1 MSLLGRALL
10 LIAFAAALVGVAAAI
25 VGYRRRDLSWQR
37 SAERAV
43 YATFAAVAGAAVV
56 FEYALLTDDFS
67 LKFVAEYSS
76 RDMPTHFKV
85 TSLWASQ
92 AGSLML
98 SLLLFTGVSAA
109 AVAINRHRNRE
120 LMPVVVA
127 VLMIIAAFFASM
139 VNFITSPFE
148 TVIAPADG
156 TGLNP
161 LLQNEY
167 MVAHPPMLYV
177 GYVSLAIPFAFAV
190 AALVTRRLDTAWIV
204 STRRWIVFAWLF
216 LGFGI
221 LLGAQWAY
229 HELGWGG
236 YWFWDAV
243 ENAALMPWL
252 VATAFLHSIMVQE
265 RRGMLKVWNIL
276 LVCLTFMLALF
287 GTFLTRSGIVVSIHA
302 FGERTLGPYFLGFI
316 VLAVVATLVLIF
328 MRLDDLRST
337 HSLESYVSREAVF
350 LYNNLLLVGLAFAV
364 FWGTMFP
371 VFTEVLRGDR
381 IAVGAPFFD
390 QVALPIGL
398 ALLILTGVGP
408 LIPWRAASV
417 PRLVRAFAPPVA
429 VALVAGV
436 LMAVLTDAWTSVW
449 GGATLTACVF
459 VLACILGEFVK
470 GTRVRHSV
478 GDVSWPGA
486 LVSLVGRNRRRYGGY
501 LVHVGVVVL
510 FVGLAGSSAYSTA
523 RDVTLRPGD
532 STTVAGY
539 TFTASGF
546 TREADSH
553 VRSVAMTLSVT
564 DPDGASLGTVHP
576 AKNIYVASM
585 QPSTEVALKSM
596 PTRDLYVAL
605 VTLAE
610 DGTAQLSIYVTPLVS
625 WIWMSGL
632 VMIAGTL
639 LAAWPSRRRRPPPAA
654 PTDAPFETTS
664 GRA

>member
-10 LIAFAAALVGVAAAI
+10 LIAFAAALVGVVAAI

-43 YATFAAVAGAAVV
+43 YATFAAVAGAALV

-76 RDMPTHFKV
+76 RDLPTHFKI

-98 SLLLFTGVSAA
+98 WLLLFTGVSAA
-109 AVAINRHRNRE
+109 VVAINRHRNRE

-127 VLMIIAAFFASM
+127 VLMIIGAFFASM
-139 VNFITSPFE
+139 VNFITSPFQ

-167 MVAHPPMLYV
+167 MVAHPPVLYV
-177 GYVSLAIPFAFAV
+177 GYVSLAVPFAFAM
-190 AALVTRRLDTAWIV
+190 AALVTRRLDTAWIA
-204 STRRWIVFAWLF
+204 STRRWTVFAWLF

-221 LLGAQWAY
+221 LLGARWAY

-252 VATAFLHSIMVQE
+252 VATAFLHSVMVQE

-276 LVCLTFMLALF
+276 LVALTFMLALF

-302 FGERTLGPYFLGFI
+302 FGERTLGPYFLAFI
-316 VLAVVATLVLIF
+316 VLAVVATLGLIF
-328 MRLDDLRST
+328 MRLDDLQST

-371 VFTEVLRGDR
+371 VFTEVLKGDR

-408 LIPWRAASV
+408 LIPWRAAS
-417 PRLVRAFAPPVA
+417 PSRLARAFAVPVV
-429 VALVAGV
+429 VALAAGV
-436 LMAVLTDAWTSVW
+436 LMAVFTDAWTSVW
-449 GGATLTACVF
+449 GGATMTACVF
-459 VLACILGEFVK
+459 VLACIGGEFVK
-470 GTRVRHSV
+470 GSRVRHAV
-478 GDVSWPGA
+478 GDVSWSGA

-501 LVHVGVVVL
+501 LVHVGVVIL

-532 STTVAGY
+532 TTTVAGY
-539 TFTASGF
+539 TFAASGF
-546 TREADSH
+546 TRDANSH
-553 VRSVAMTLSVT
+553 VRSVSMTLNVSE
-564 DPDGASLGTVHP
+564 PGGGSLGTMHP
-576 AKNIYVASM
+576 AKNIYLASM

-625 WIWMSGL
+625 WIWASGL
-632 VMIAGTL
+632 VMVAGTV
-639 LAAWPSRRRRPPPAA
+639 LAAWPGRRRRPPPAVA
-654 PTDAPFETTS
+654 QDAPAEAAS